1 MAVAAATAEARLVEQ
16 IRSGDQQA
24 WQVCIERFEG
34 RLLAFANS
42 RLRKR
47 ADAED
52 VVQETFVGFL
62 VSLPHYDPAQTPLE
76 GFLFTI
82 CARKIID
89 VLRRSGRRPTLSLEG
104 ATSDGS
110 SSQFA
115 GRSRVASSMARSR
128 ERRGNEESVLAECL
142 SDLIRGWKQEG
153 ELERLKCIE
162 LLLVRGLS
170 NKTAAEKLGITEQA
184 VANHK
189 HFVVA
194 KLKTAAV
201 QARLSDTDWQALG
214 VE

>member
-1 MAVAAATAEARLVEQ
+1 MPVATTSTEARLVEQ

-24 WQVCIERFEG
+24 WKVCIERFEG
-34 RLLAFANS
+34 RLMAFARS
-42 RLRKR
+42 RLRKS

-62 VSLPHYDPAQTPLE
+62 ISLPHYDPEQTPLE

-89 VLRRSGRRPTLSLEG
+89 HLRRTGRRPTLSIDG
-104 ATSDGS
+104 GDSGGSTS
-110 SSQFA
+110 QLA

-128 ERRGNEESVLAECL
+128 ERHGTEESVLAVCL
-142 SDLIRGWKQEG
+142 QELIRTWKNAG
-153 ELERLKCIE
+153 ELERLKCTE

-170 NKTAAEKLGITEQA
+170 NKNVAEKLGITEQA

-189 HFVVA
+189 HFVVN
-194 KLKTAAV
+194 KLKTAAG
-201 QARLSDTDWQALG
+201 QARLRDTDWAALG
-214 VE
+214 LE

>member
-1 MAVAAATAEARLVEQ
+1 MPVAATTTEARLVEQ
-16 IRSGDQQA
+16 IRAGDQQA
-24 WQVCIERFEG
+24 WKVCIERFEG
-34 RLLAFANS
+34 RLMAFAKS
-42 RLRKR
+42 RLRKS

-62 VSLPHYDPAQTPLE
+62 ISLPHYDPDQTPLE

-89 VLRRSGRRPTLSLEG
+89 HLRRTGRRPTLSLDG
-104 ATSDGS
+104 AASDGS
-110 SSQFA
+110 TSQLA

-128 ERRGNEESVLAECL
+128 ERHGTEESLLAICL
-142 SDLIRGWKQEG
+142 QELIRTWKKAG
-153 ELERLKCIE
+153 ELERLKCTE

-170 NKTAAEKLGITEQA
+170 NKSVAEKLGITEQA

-189 HFVVA
+189 HFVVN
-194 KLKTAAV
+194 KLKSAAG
-201 QARLSDTDWQALG
+201 QGRLRDTDWKALG

>member
-1 MAVAAATAEARLVEQ
+1 MPVAAVTADARLVEQ

-24 WQVCIERFEG
+24 WQVCIERYEG

-62 VSLPHYDPAQTPLE
+62 VSLPHYDPEQTPLE

-110 SSQFA
+110 SSQLA

-128 ERRGNEESVLAECL
+128 ERRGNEESVLATCL
-142 SDLIRGWKQEG
+142 SDLIRSWKTDG
-153 ELERLKCIE
+153 DFERLKCIE

-170 NKTAAEKLGITEQA
+170 NKGVAEKLGITEQA

-189 HFVVA
+189 HFVVS
-194 KLKTAAV
+194 KLKSSAT
-201 QARLSDTDWQALG
+201 QARLIDTDWKALG
-214 VE
+214 LE